1 MRREIEA
8 AGFRLDAQSDLLRN
22 LKDDHTLS
30 VFDGRV
36 RGQTDQVVYR
46 FRKPK

>member
-1 MRREIEA
+1 MRNEIEA
-8 AGFRLDAQSDLLRN
+8 AGFRLDAHSDLLRN
-22 LKDDHTLS
+22 LNDDHTLS
-30 VFDGRV
+30 VFDGKV